1 MKKVHRYLVKS
12 LIMLSIT
19 CLLPLTAKA
28 AVSNIRGID
37 VSWYNGDVNWN
48 SVKQQGYSFAML
60 KTGDGAQT
68 GTYEEDLDQ
77 QFEANYNG
85 AGNAGI
91 KRGIY
96 HFCCTTTVA
105 GAKKEAEYCLK
116 ILRGRKLEYP
126 VVYDIEQNGTFKKGK
141 KNTTAIAK
149 AFCDKI
155 KKAGYTPMIYS
166 SDYRLTNDFDWSKLS
181 GIKIWVGSYGIKKP
195 AFSGSYDMWQYT
207 DKGKVPGANTDKG
220 YCDLN
225 YSFMEAEQ
233 IRLNTS
239 KITLGVKETY
249 TLKTSVKP
257 SGCTD
262 SIKYTT
268 SHKRVATVNS
278 SGKITAK
285 KSGSATITVT
295 TGSGKT
301 AQCTVKVKKA
311 PAKIK
316 LNKKSIRLKRGKTYQ
331 IKPIISSKSQ
341 SNKITYTSERKAVAS
356 VNGKG
361 LVRAKKKGITHITVA
376 TYNKKS
382 TKLKVTVF

>member
-1 MKKVHRYLVKS
+1 MKKLQRYLVKFLIVSS
-12 LIMLSIT
+12 LT
-19 CLLPLTAKA
+19 FLLPMPANA
-28 AVSNIRGID
+28 AASNIRGID
-37 VSWYNGDVNWN
+37 VSWYNGTVNWN

-77 QFEANYNG
+77 QFEANYYG

-91 KRGIY
+91 KRGVY

-116 ILRGRKLEYP
+116 ILKGRKLEYP
-126 VVYDIEQNGTFKKGK
+126 VVYDIEQSGTFKKGK

-149 AFCDKI
+149 AFCDII

-166 SDYRLTNDFDWSKLS
+166 SDYRLNNDFDWSKLS

-207 DKGKVPGANTDKG
+207 DKGRVPGANTDKG

-225 YSFMEAEQ
+225 YSFMEAER

-239 KITLGVKETY
+239 RIVLGAKETY
-249 TLKTSVKP
+249 ALKTAVKP

-262 SIKYTT
+262 SKKYTT
-268 SHKRVATVNS
+268 SNKKVATVNS

-285 KSGSATITVT
+285 KPGKATITVT

-301 AQCTVKVKKA
+301 DRCTVEVKKE
-311 PAKIK
+311 PSKIK
-316 LNKKSIRLKRGKTYQ
+316 LSKKSVRLKRGKTYQ
-331 IKPIISSKSQ
+331 IKPVLSSKSQ
-341 SNKITYTSERKAVAS
+341 SNRITYTSKHRAVADVS
-356 VNGKG
+356 GKG
-361 LVRAKKKGITHITVA
+361 LVRAKKKGITYITVQ
-376 TYNKKS
+376 TYNKKN
-382 TKLKVTVF
+382 TKLKVIVI

>member
-1 MKKVHRYLVKS
+1 MKKLQRYLVKFLIVSS
-12 LIMLSIT
+12 LAF
-19 CLLPLTAKA
+19 LLPMPANA
-28 AVSNIRGID
+28 AASNVRGID
-37 VSWYNGDVNWN
+37 VSWYNGTVNWN

-77 QFEANYNG
+77 QFEANYYS

-91 KRGIY
+91 KRGVY

-116 ILRGRKLEYP
+116 ILKGRKLEYP
-126 VVYDIEQNGTFKKGK
+126 VVYDIEQAGTFKKGK

-149 AFCDKI
+149 AFCDRI

-166 SDYRLTNDFDWSKLS
+166 SDYRLNNDFDWSKLS

-225 YSFMEAEQ
+225 YSFMEAER
-233 IRLNTS
+233 IMLNTS
-239 KITLGVKETY
+239 RIVLGAKETY

-262 SIKYTT
+262 SKKYTT
-268 SHKRVATVNS
+268 SNKRVATVNS

-285 KSGSATITVT
+285 KPGKATITVT
-295 TGSGKT
+295 TGSGKSDR
-301 AQCTVKVKKA
+301 CTVEVKKE
-311 PAKIK
+311 PSKIK
-316 LNKKSIRLKRGKTYQ
+316 LAKKSVKLKRGKTYQ
-331 IKPIISSKSQ
+331 IKPILSSKSQ
-341 SNKITYTSERKAVAS
+341 SNRITYTSKHRAVAVVS
-356 VNGKG
+356 GKG
-361 LVRAKKKGITHITVA
+361 LVRAKKKGITYITVQ
-376 TYNKKS
+376 TYNKKN
-382 TKLKVTVF
+382 TKLKVIVI

>member
-1 MKKVHRYLVKS
+1 MKKLQRYLVKFLIVSS
-12 LIMLSIT
+12 LT
-19 CLLPLTAKA
+19 FLLPMPANA
-28 AVSNIRGID
+28 AASNIRGID
-37 VSWYNGDVNWN
+37 VSWYNGTVNWN

-77 QFEANYNG
+77 QFEANYYG

-91 KRGIY
+91 KRGVY

-116 ILRGRKLEYP
+116 ILKGRKLEYP
-126 VVYDIEQNGTFKKGK
+126 VVYDIEQSGTFKKGK

-149 AFCDKI
+149 AFCDII

-166 SDYRLTNDFDWSKLS
+166 SDYRLNNDFDWSKLS

-195 AFSGSYDMWQYT
+195 AFSGFYDMWQYT
-207 DKGKVPGANTDKG
+207 DKGRVPGANTDKG

-225 YSFMEAEQ
+225 YSFMEAER

-239 KITLGVKETY
+239 RIVLGAKETY
-249 TLKTSVKP
+249 ALKTAVKP

-262 SIKYTT
+262 SKKYTT
-268 SHKRVATVNS
+268 SNKKVATVNS

-285 KSGSATITVT
+285 KPGKATITVT

-301 AQCTVKVKKA
+301 DRCTVEVKKE
-311 PAKIK
+311 PSKIK
-316 LNKKSIRLKRGKTYQ
+316 LSKKSVRLKRGKTYQ
-331 IKPIISSKSQ
+331 IKPVLSSKSQ
-341 SNKITYTSERKAVAS
+341 SNRITYTSKHRAVADVS
-356 VNGKG
+356 GKG
-361 LVRAKKKGITHITVA
+361 LVRAKKKGITYITVQ
-376 TYNKKS
+376 TYNKKN
-382 TKLKVTVF
+382 TKLKVIVI

>member
-1 MKKVHRYLVKS
+1 MKKLQRYLVKFLIVSS
-12 LIMLSIT
+12 LT
-19 CLLPLTAKA
+19 FLLPMPANA
-28 AVSNIRGID
+28 AASNIRGID
-37 VSWYNGDVNWN
+37 VSWYNGTVNWN

-77 QFEANYNG
+77 QFEANYYG

-91 KRGIY
+91 KRGVY

-116 ILRGRKLEYP
+116 ILKGRKLEYP
-126 VVYDIEQNGTFKKGK
+126 VVYDIEQAGTFKKGK

-149 AFCDKI
+149 AFCDRI

-166 SDYRLTNDFDWSKLS
+166 SDYRLNNDFDWSKLS

-225 YSFMEAEQ
+225 YSLMEAER

-239 KITLGVKETY
+239 RVVLGAKETY

-262 SIKYTT
+262 SKKYTT
-268 SHKRVATVNS
+268 SNKRVATVNS

-285 KSGSATITVT
+285 KPGKATITVT

-301 AQCTVKVKKA
+301 DRCTVEVKKE
-311 PAKIK
+311 PSKIK
-316 LNKKSIRLKRGKTYQ
+316 LAKKSVKLKRGKTYQ
-331 IKPIISSKSQ
+331 IKPVLSSKSQ
-341 SNKITYTSERKAVAS
+341 SNRITYTSKHRAVAVVS
-356 VNGKG
+356 GKG
-361 LVRAKKKGITHITVA
+361 LVRAKKKGITYITVQ
-376 TYNKKS
+376 TYNKKN
-382 TKLKVTVF
+382 TKLKVIVI

>member
-1 MKKVHRYLVKS
+1 MKKLQRYLVKFLIVSS
-12 LIMLSIT
+12 LT
-19 CLLPLTAKA
+19 FLLPIPANA
-28 AVSNIRGID
+28 AASNIRGID
-37 VSWYNGDVNWN
+37 VSWYNGTVNWN

-77 QFEANYNG
+77 QFEANYYG

-91 KRGIY
+91 KRGVY

-116 ILRGRKLEYP
+116 ILKGRKLEYP
-126 VVYDIEQNGTFKKGK
+126 VVYDIEQAGTFKKGK

-149 AFCDKI
+149 AFCDRI

-166 SDYRLTNDFDWSKLS
+166 SDYRLNNDFDWSKLS

-225 YSFMEAEQ
+225 YSFMEAER

-239 KITLGVKETY
+239 RIVLGAKETY

-262 SIKYTT
+262 SKKYTT
-268 SHKRVATVNS
+268 SNKRVATVNS

-285 KSGSATITVT
+285 KPGKATITVT

-301 AQCTVKVKKA
+301 DRCTVEVKKE
-311 PAKIK
+311 PSKIK
-316 LNKKSIRLKRGKTYQ
+316 LAKKSVKLKRGKTYQ
-331 IKPIISSKSQ
+331 IKPVLSSKSQ
-341 SNKITYTSERKAVAS
+341 SNRITYTSKHRAVAVVS
-356 VNGKG
+356 GKG
-361 LVRAKKKGITHITVA
+361 LVRAKKKGITYITVQ
-376 TYNKKS
+376 TYNKKN
-382 TKLKVTVF
+382 TKLKVIVI

>member
-1 MKKVHRYLVKS
+1 MKKVQRYLMKFLFVS
-12 LIMLSIT
+12 AMALML
-19 CLLPLTAKA
+19 PFTAEA
-28 AVSNIRGID
+28 AVSNIKGID
-37 VSWYNGDVNWN
+37 VSWYNGTINWE

-68 GTYEEDLDQ
+68 GTYEEDLDD
-77 QFEANYNG
+77 QFEANYYG

-91 KRGIY
+91 KRGVY

-105 GAKKEAEYCLK
+105 GAKREAEYCLK
-116 ILRGRKLEYP
+116 ILKGRKLEYP
-126 VVYDIEQNGTFKKGK
+126 VVYDIEQSGTFKKGK

-181 GIKIWVGSYGIKKP
+181 GIRIWVGSYGIKKP
-195 AFSGSYDMWQYT
+195 SFSGSYDMWQYT

-225 YSFMEAEQ
+225 YSFMEAER
-233 IRLNTS
+233 ISLNTS
-239 KITLGVKETY
+239 KITLGAKETY
-249 TLKTSVKP
+249 SLKTSVKP
-257 SGCTD
+257 SRCTD
-262 SIKYTT
+262 SKRYTT
-268 SHKRVATVNS
+268 SNKRVATVNS

-285 KSGSATITVT
+285 KPGRATITVT

-301 AQCTVKVKKA
+301 DTCVVEVKKA
-311 PAKIK
+311 PAKVK
-316 LNKKSIRLKRGKTYQ
+316 LRRKSVKLRKGKTYQ
-331 IKPIISSKSQ
+331 IKPIISSNSQ
-341 SNKITYTSERKAVAS
+341 SNRITYISSRKAVATVDS
-356 VNGKG
+356 RGK
-361 LVRAKKKGITHITVA
+361 VKSRKKGVTYITVR

-382 TKLKVTVF
+382 VQLTVKVI

>member
-1 MKKVHRYLVKS
+1 MKKLQRYLVKFLIVSS
-12 LIMLSIT
+12 LT
-19 CLLPLTAKA
+19 FLLPIPANA
-28 AVSNIRGID
+28 AASNIRGID
-37 VSWYNGDVNWN
+37 VSWYNGTVNWN

-77 QFEANYNG
+77 QFEANYYG

-91 KRGIY
+91 KRGVY

-116 ILRGRKLEYP
+116 ILKGRKLEYP
-126 VVYDIEQNGTFKKGK
+126 VVYDIEQAGTFKKGK

-149 AFCDKI
+149 AFCDRI

-166 SDYRLTNDFDWSKLS
+166 SDYRLNNDFDWSKLS

-225 YSFMEAEQ
+225 YSFMEAER

-239 KITLGVKETY
+239 RIVLGAKETY
-249 TLKTSVKP
+249 TLKTAVKP

-262 SIKYTT
+262 SKKYTT
-268 SHKRVATVNS
+268 SNKRVATVNS

-285 KSGSATITVT
+285 KPGKATITVT
-295 TGSGKT
+295 TGSGKSDR
-301 AQCTVKVKKA
+301 CTVEVKKE
-311 PAKIK
+311 PSKIK
-316 LNKKSIRLKRGKTYQ
+316 LAKKSVKLKRGKTYQ
-331 IKPIISSKSQ
+331 IKPVLSSKSQ
-341 SNKITYTSERKAVAS
+341 SNRITYTSKHRAVAVVS
-356 VNGKG
+356 GKG
-361 LVRAKKKGITHITVA
+361 LVRAKKKGITYITVQ
-376 TYNKKS
+376 TYNKKN
-382 TKLKVTVF
+382 TKLKVIVI